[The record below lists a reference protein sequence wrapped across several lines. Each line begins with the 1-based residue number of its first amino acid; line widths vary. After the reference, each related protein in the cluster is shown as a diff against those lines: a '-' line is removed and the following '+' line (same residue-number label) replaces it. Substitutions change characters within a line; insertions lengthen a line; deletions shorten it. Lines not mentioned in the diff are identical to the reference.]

1 MLVLHLGARAVSGA
15 VLALVARTQAA
26 NPWTEAAPSYLAY
39 AGLMWDASWYRA
51 IAESGYP
58 AELPLG
64 PDGGVQQNG
73 WAFFPLFP
81 VLARGVMGLTGGSW
95 HVVAPTLALVLGTAA
110 MLVVHQVVAAAVSPD
125 GIPATGPQ
133 RALPLAT
140 VAVLTTSAAA
150 PVLQVGYTESLA
162 LLLLAGVLLCVLRRR
177 YLVALPLVLALGLT
191 RAVALPLVVVALVH
205 GWQRWRAAR
214 EDVEP
219 FPGRDRVGVA
229 LLAATA
235 ALSGLLW
242 PAVCALVT
250 GVPDGYTRTQAAW
263 RGSGQVVPLVPWYE
277 VAVWLLGGWGVV
289 VLVAVVALAVVVVR
303 SRSMR
308 RLGPELQAWTAG
320 YLGYLL
326 VVLEPG
332 TSLVRFLLLAF
343 PLAGVLAG
351 PAVRSRHPRTAV
363 VLLVLL
369 GTVAQVAWVSLLWR
383 LVPPSGWPP

>member
-1 MLVLHLGARAVSGA
+1 
-15 VLALVARTQAA
+15 
-26 NPWTEAAPSYLAY
+26 
-39 AGLMWDASWYRA
+39 
-51 IAESGYP
+51 
-58 AELPLG
+58 
-64 PDGGVQQNG
+64 
-73 WAFFPLFP
+73 
-81 VLARGVMGLTGGSW
+81 
-95 HVVAPTLALVLGTAA
+95 
-110 MLVVHQVVAAAVSPD
+110 
-125 GIPATGPQ
+125 
-133 RALPLAT
+133 
-140 VAVLTTSAAA
+140 VLTTSAAA

-191 RAVALPLVVVALVH
+191 RAVALPLVVVVLVH

-263 RGSGQVVPLVPWYE
+263 RGSGQVVPVVPWYE